1 MRSRTFT
8 VETEVDIS
16 IYDIVEWIHDNN
28 IGIDELFDG
37 DVIGEYFADNYE
49 NEFLEKKFKSIL
61 SLIPNL
67 TLDEMEKIRDEAD
80 YFLKHYESI
89 KCQH

>member
-1 MRSRTFT
+1 MRNRTFT

-16 IYDIVEWIHDNN
+16 IYDIVKWIYDNN
-28 IGIDELFDG
+28 IGIDELFND
-37 DVIGEYFADNYE
+37 DVIREYFTDNYE
-49 NEFLEKKFKSIL
+49 NEFREKNFKSIL

-89 KCQH
+89 KPK